1 LIFLWKS
8 LKSQLKGKIMQSQ
21 LLKVIDESGTL
32 VGYLVDLHGYKYIPK
47 VEFDSMAPIEIFNKY
62 KFKLSVSDTEVI
74 KGDANV

>member
-1 LIFLWKS
+1 
-8 LKSQLKGKIMQSQ
+8 MQSQ

-74 KGDANV
+74 KGDINV